1 MYRKRL
7 YLHIIPI
14 SIIVTLSV
22 ITYLN
27 CLPNQFVYDDS
38 STIVEN
44 KLIKDW
50 GNFLTL
56 FTHDYFKISGEL
68 SYRPIVTLSYFI
80 DYSIWH
86 MNPVGYHL
94 VNVILHTINVVLVYF
109 LTLLLLRQ
117 YNKYTTQSSHNQ
129 ISPQSSPPS
138 QERGK
143 GGVCQQTSRSSL
155 SQGRLKLAKK
165 IPLDINQVPNISL
178 ALVTCMLFAVHPMAS
193 EVVNMVSYREDL
205 TATAFLIASFLFF
218 LLYKEK
224 VSAQIPFS
232 PPLGKGDL
240 GEFSLSKFHRKSTIS
255 LCAGAMATYFFALLS
270 KESAIVLP
278 ALIFFF
284 ELLFAKR
291 FFAPGKTALKII
303 RSPVFLGY
311 IGISIAYR
319 ILRFFIL
326 HNPGEKIVY
335 PQGSF
340 FVNMLTMTKV
350 LGRYIAS
357 IFLPFNL
364 NADYHVLYL
373 KTPLT
378 LSFLIPFFLLISIAV
393 ITIRWWKKFAKA
405 CSDVNGNE
413 GFYRAIIFAIL
424 WFFISILPVM
434 NIIPLANIMA
444 DRYLYLP
451 IFGFCLFLSTAVTYL
466 RTAIKHSVI
475 IPLIIFYIV
484 MTVTRNNVWRDEYTL
499 WHKSSQ
505 SPLCSFTT
513 YNNLGTQYNKKGY
526 PDTAL
531 KCYQEALQ
539 KAREVGFTQY
549 SAVYYNIGN
558 VYEKKNMLNEAVT
571 AYKKA
576 IQIKPD
582 YQQAHNNLGKVYF
595 TLGQYDDALTEYNNA
610 LKIDPDFPYA
620 YNNLG
625 VLYNKLGR
633 QDDAIAAY
641 KKALSLDS
649 KYSDAYYNLG
659 NIYEARMQND
669 LAIEAYQNALT
680 YDPTQ
685 VYVHNN
691 LGTIYDKKGFW
702 EDAIAEYKHAIR
714 LDPQY
719 PYSYNNLGASLT
731 KKGDMDGA
739 LAEFQKAVDLLP
751 NQPDFHFNLGY
762 TYLQKDELDNALK
775 EFETTLK
782 IAPSHAE
789 ALFSIGNIY
798 YRQGQKDKAAKSW
811 QSVLNINPNHIRAKK
826 CLEMI
831 AK

>member
-1 MYRKRL
+1 MTTMYRKRL
-7 YLHIIPI
+7 YLHSIPI

-56 FTHDYFKISGEL
+56 FTYDYFKISGEL
-68 SYRPIVTLSYFI
+68 TYRPIVTLSYFI

-86 MNPVGYHL
+86 MNPMGYHL

-109 LTLLLLRQ
+109 LTLLPLRQ

-129 ISPQSSPPS
+129 
-138 QERGK
+138 
-143 GGVCQQTSRSSL
+143 TS
-155 SQGRLKLAKK
+155 
-165 IPLDINQVPNISL
+165 DIGL
-178 ALVTCMLFAVHPMAS
+178 ALLTCMLFAIHPIVS
-193 EVVNMVSYREDL
+193 EVVNMISYREDL
-205 TATAFLIASFLFF
+205 IATAFLIASFLLF
-218 LLYKEK
+218 LLYKER
-224 VSAQIPFS
+224 VVAQIPFS
-232 PPLGKGDL
+232 PSLINKDL
-240 GEFSLSKFHRKSTIS
+240 GEFSLSAFHRKCTIS
-255 LCAGAMATYFFALLS
+255 LSAGAMATYFFALLS

-311 IGISIAYR
+311 IGISIAYL

-326 HNPGEKIVY
+326 HNHGEKIVY
-335 PQGSF
+335 PEGSF

-364 NADYHVLYL
+364 NVDYHVLYL

-393 ITIRWWKKFAKA
+393 IAFRWWKKFTNTF
-405 CSDVNGNE
+405 SYVNGNE
-413 GFYRAIIFAIL
+413 GFYRVILFAIL

-451 IFGFCLFLSTAVTYL
+451 ILGFCLFISNVITRL
-466 RTAIKHSVI
+466 RTAIKYPVI
-475 IPLIIFYIV
+475 ISLIIFYITV
-484 MTVTRNNVWRDEYTL
+484 TVTRNNIWRDEYTL

-539 KAREVGFTQY
+539 KASEVGFTQD
-549 SAVYYNIGN
+549 ATVYYNAGN
-558 VYEKKNMLNEAVT
+558 AYEKKNMPYEAVT
-571 AYKKA
+571 VYKKA
-576 IQIKPD
+576 VQIKPD

-595 TLGQYDDALTEYNNA
+595 TLSQYDDALTEYNNA
-610 LKIDPDFPYA
+610 IKIDPDFPYA

-633 QDDAIAAY
+633 QEDAVAAY
-641 KKALSLDS
+641 KKALSLDP
-649 KYSDAYYNLG
+649 KYADAYYNLG
-659 NIYEARMQND
+659 NIYEARMQYD
-669 LAIEAYQNALT
+669 LALEAYQSAIK

-691 LGTIYDKKGFW
+691 LGTIYDKKGRL
-702 EDAIAEYKHAIR
+702 EDAISEYTYAIK
-714 LDPQY
+714 LDPKY

-751 NQPDFHFNLGY
+751 TQPDFHFNLGY
-762 TYLQKDELDNALK
+762 TYLQKDDLGNALK

-789 ALFSIGNIY
+789 ALFSIGTIY
-798 YRQGQKDKAAKSW
+798 YRQGQKEKAAKSW
-811 QSVLNINPNHIRAKK
+811 QAVLNINPNHGKAKK

>member
-1 MYRKRL
+1 MWLKNSEKNLESMTTKYRKKP
-7 YLHIIPI
+7 YLPIIPLI
-14 SIIVTLSV
+14 IIVALSV

-50 GNFLTL
+50 GNFNAL
-56 FTHDYFKISGEL
+56 FTHDYFKLSGEL
-68 SYRPIVTLSYFI
+68 TYRPIVTLSYFI
-80 DYSIWH
+80 DYSVWH
-86 MNPVGYHL
+86 MNPMGYHL
-94 VNVILHTINVVLVYF
+94 VNVVLHTINIVFVYF
-109 LTLLLLRQ
+109 LVRLLLRQ
-117 YNKYTTQSSHNQ
+117 YDKTQESHNQ
-129 ISPQSSPPS
+129 ITN
-138 QERGK
+138 RG
-143 GGVCQQTSRSSL
+143 
-155 SQGRLKLAKK
+155 
-165 IPLDINQVPNISL
+165 L
-178 ALVTCMLFAVHPMAS
+178 ALLTAVFFTLHPVVS
-193 EVVNMVSYREDL
+193 EVINVISYREDL
-205 TATAFLIASFLFF
+205 IATAFLIASFLLF
-218 LLYKEK
+218 LLYEER
-224 VSAQIPFS
+224 VVAQIPFS
-232 PPLGKGDL
+232 PSFQNKDL
-240 GEFSLSKFHRKSTIS
+240 GEFSLSAFHRKRTIS
-255 LCAGAMATYFFALLS
+255 LSAGAMATYFFALLS

-278 ALIFFF
+278 ALIFIY
-284 ELLFAKR
+284 ELLISRKYFTPR
-291 FFAPGKTALKII
+291 KTAKKIV
-303 RSPVFLGY
+303 RAPFFLGY
-311 IGISIAYR
+311 IGVSIVYL

-326 HNPGEKIVY
+326 HNPGEKIAY
-335 PQGSF
+335 PEGSI

-350 LGRYIAS
+350 LGRYITS

-373 KTPLT
+373 KTPFT
-378 LSFLIPFFLLISIAV
+378 LSFLFPLFMLISIA
-393 ITIRWWKKFAKA
+393 IIAIRWWKKLART
-405 CSDVNGNE
+405 SSGVNRTRD
-413 GFYRAIIFAIL
+413 FYPVILFAIL
-424 WFFISILPVM
+424 WFFVSILPVM

-451 IFGFCLFLSTAVTYL
+451 ILGFCLLLSIAVTYL
-466 RTAIKHSVI
+466 RAVIKYSVI

-484 MTVTRNNVWRDEYTL
+484 MTITRNNVWRDEFTL
-499 WHKSSQ
+499 WYKSSQ

-549 SAVYYNIGN
+549 ATVYYNAGN
-558 VYEKKNMLNEAVT
+558 AYEKKNMPYEAVT
-571 AYKKA
+571 VYKKA
-576 IQIKPD
+576 VQIKPD

-595 TLGQYDDALTEYNNA
+595 TLSQYDDALTEYNNA

-620 YNNLG
+620 YNNMG

-633 QDDAIAAY
+633 QEDAVAVY
-641 KKALSLDS
+641 KKALSLDP
-649 KYSDAYYNLG
+649 KYSDVYYNLG
-659 NIYEARMQND
+659 NIYEAKMQYD
-669 LAIEAYQNALT
+669 LALEAYQNALK

-691 LGTIYDKKGFW
+691 LGTIYDKNGRL
-702 EDAIAEYKHAIR
+702 EDAIVEYKHAIK
-714 LDPQY
+714 LDPKY

-739 LAEFQKAVDLLP
+739 LAEFQKAAKLFP

-762 TYLQKDELDNALK
+762 TYLQKEDFNNALK

-811 QSVLNINPNHIRAKK
+811 QAVLNINPNHGKAKK
-826 CLEMI
+826 CLEMLT
-831 AK
+831 K

>member
-1 MYRKRL
+1 MTKTYRKKL
-7 YLHIIPI
+7 YLHSIPI
-14 SIIVTLSV
+14 AIIVALSV

-27 CLPNQFVYDDS
+27 CLPNEFVYDDS

-56 FTHDYFKISGEL
+56 FTYDYFKISGEL
-68 SYRPIVTLSYFI
+68 TYRPIVTLSYFI

-86 MNPVGYHL
+86 MNPMGYHL
-94 VNVILHTINVVLVYF
+94 VNVILHTINIVLVYF
-109 LTLLLLRQ
+109 LVLLLLRQ
-117 YNKYTTQSSHNQ
+117 YNKTQESHNQ
-129 ISPQSSPPS
+129 IS
-138 QERGK
+138 
-143 GGVCQQTSRSSL
+143 
-155 SQGRLKLAKK
+155 
-165 IPLDINQVPNISL
+165 DIGL
-178 ALVTCMLFAVHPMAS
+178 ALLTCMLFAVHPVVS
-193 EVVNMVSYREDL
+193 EVVNMISYREDL
-205 TATAFLIASFLFF
+205 IATAFLIASFLFF

-224 VSAQIPFS
+224 VSAQIPFM

-240 GEFSLSKFHRKSTIS
+240 GEFPLFRFHRKSTIF
-255 LCAGAMATYFFALLS
+255 LYAGAIVTYLFALFS
-270 KESAIVLP
+270 KESVIVLP
-278 ALIFFF
+278 ALILIF
-284 ELLFAKR
+284 ELLFTKR
-291 FFAPGKTALKII
+291 FFAPDKTALKII

-311 IGISIAYR
+311 IGMSIAYL

-335 PQGSF
+335 PDGSF

-350 LGRYIAS
+350 LGRYITS

-393 ITIRWWKKFAKA
+393 IAFRWWKKLTKTF
-405 CSDVNGNE
+405 SYINRNE
-413 GFYRAIIFAIL
+413 GFYRVILFAIL

-451 IFGFCLFLSTAVTYL
+451 ILGFCLFISNVITRL
-466 RTAIKHSVI
+466 RTAIKYPVI
-475 IPLIIFYIV
+475 ISLIIFYITV
-484 MTVTRNNVWRDEYTL
+484 TVTRNNIWRDEYTL

-539 KAREVGFTQY
+539 KAREVGFTQD
-549 SAVYYNIGN
+549 ATVYYNAGN
-558 VYEKKNMLNEAVT
+558 AYEKKNMPYEAVT
-571 AYKKA
+571 VYKKA
-576 IQIKPD
+576 VQIKPD

-595 TLGQYDDALTEYNNA
+595 TLGQYDNALTEYSNA
-610 LKIDPDFPYA
+610 LRIDPDFPYA

-625 VLYNKLGR
+625 VLYNKLGK
-633 QDDAIAAY
+633 QDEAFIAY
-641 KKALSLDS
+641 KKALSLDPN
-649 KYSDAYYNLG
+649 YSDAYYNLG
-659 NIYEARMQND
+659 NIYEARMQYD
-669 LAIEAYQNALT
+669 LALEAYQSALT
-680 YDPTQ
+680 FDPSQ

-691 LGTIYDKKGFW
+691 LGTIYDKKGRL
-702 EDAIAEYKHAIR
+702 EDAISEYKHAIR
-714 LDPQY
+714 LDPKY

-739 LAEFQKAVDLLP
+739 LVEFQKAVDLLP
-751 NQPDFHFNLGY
+751 TQPDFHFNLGY
-762 TYLQKDELDNALK
+762 TYLQKDDLDNALK

-789 ALFSIGNIY
+789 ALFSVGNIY
-798 YRQGQKDKAAKSW
+798 YRQGQKEKAAKSW
-811 QSVLNINPNHIRAKK
+811 QAVLNINPNHGKAKK

-831 AK
+831 AR